1 MQFNSLGKLL
11 GISLITFC
19 CWAPGATVAQGYP
32 ERPIRWVVPYPP
44 GGGTDVISRTMSQ
57 KLSSVLGQQVLVDN
71 RGGAGQVIGTEVV
84 ARSRPDGYTILLISL
99 AHSLNPTLVPKLPYD
114 TLKDFA
120 SVSMILDNSA
130 TVLVVNNAVPANSM
144 KELLAWIRAN
154 PGKISYASSGNGSGG
169 HMSMELLQSMAGT
182 KMQHVPYKGASQAL
196 SDVVGGQTSMIFTLP
211 LAVSSLAKAGRV
223 KILAI
228 SSRNRSALLPDIPT
242 VAESGVPGYEASLW
256 YAIVTARGTPRNI
269 IDRLNAAVREAVSSP
284 EVRET
289 YANSGG
295 EAVSSTPEELDR
307 HIVRELEK
315 WRKVIIEA
323 DIKTG

>member
-1 MQFNSLGKLL
+1 MHFNALFKVL
-11 GISLITFC
+11 GISLAAILC
-19 CWAPGATVAQGYP
+19 GLPGGAVAQGYP
-32 ERPIRWVVPYPP
+32 ERPIRWVVPFPP
-44 GGGTDVISRTMSQ
+44 GGGTDVISRTMSL
-57 KLSSVLGQQVLVDN
+57 KLSSVLGQQVLVEN
-71 RGGAGQVIGTEVV
+71 RGGAGQVIGTEIV
-84 ARSRPDGYTILLISL
+84 AKSKPDGYTILLISL

-120 SVSMILDNSA
+120 SVSMVLDNSA
-130 TVLVVNNAVPANSM
+130 TVLVVNNDVPANSM

-154 PGKISYASSGNGSGG
+154 PGKVSYASSGNGSGG

-228 SSRNRSALLPDIPT
+228 SSRNRSAQMADIPT

-256 YAIVTARGTPRNI
+256 YAIVTARGTPRSI
-269 IDRLNAAVREAVSSP
+269 IDRLNAAVREAVASP

-315 WRKVIIEA
+315 WRKVIIDA
-323 DIKTG
+323 NIKAG